1 VKLVDQNKKSI
12 GLNVTSLI
20 DVLFILLIF
29 FMVTSNFIEQPGMKL
44 ELPETKTQEV
54 ARVEQLTIFVSKDG
68 EIFLNDQPVE
78 LSELSGQLN
87 QYKDQENKQ
96 TLILK
101 ADRAASHGL
110 IVQIMDVAKQMGL
123 SKIVIGTRTESGS
136 SS

>member
-1 VKLVDQNKKSI
+1 MKLVDQNKKSV

-44 ELPETKTQEV
+44 ELPETKTQQV
-54 ARVEQLTIFVSKDG
+54 ARVEQLTVFVSKDG
-68 EIFLNDQPVE
+68 EIFINDQPVE
-78 LSELSGQLN
+78 LASLAAQLDQYIGQ
-87 QYKDQENKQ
+87 DDEQ

-110 IVQIMDVAKQMGL
+110 IVQIMDAAKQKGL
-123 SKIVIGTRTESGS
+123 SKIVIGTRTESAS
-136 SS
+136 SP

>member
-1 VKLVDQNKKSI
+1 MKLVDQNKKSV

-54 ARVEQLTIFVSKDG
+54 ARVEQLTVFVSKDG
-68 EIFLNDQPVE
+68 EIFINDQPVE
-78 LSELSGQLN
+78 LASLAAQLD
-87 QYKDQENKQ
+87 QYIVQDDEQ

-110 IVQIMDVAKQMGL
+110 IVQIMDAAKQRGL
-123 SKIVIGTRTESGS
+123 SKIVIGTRTESAAS
-136 SS
+136 P

>member
-1 VKLVDQNKKSI
+1 MKLVDQNKKSI